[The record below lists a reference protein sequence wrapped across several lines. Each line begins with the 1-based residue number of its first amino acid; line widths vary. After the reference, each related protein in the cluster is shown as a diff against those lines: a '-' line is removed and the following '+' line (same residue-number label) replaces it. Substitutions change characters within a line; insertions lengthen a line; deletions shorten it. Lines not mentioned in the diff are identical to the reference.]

1 MWVIKDDDSTI
12 YLLGTFHM
20 VKPGTD
26 WRSAKINDAFAS
38 SDEVWL
44 EATEG
49 DDPTMIQSL
58 AMKYGLDPQ
67 HPLSSKLPSDARAKL
82 DEAAKAMGLRSAMLE
97 PLRPWMAALTI
108 TVAPL
113 MRAGYDPGMG
123 IDKSLEGD
131 AERAHKSVRTFET
144 PEQQILLFANLPE
157 ETELKFFLQTLDETA
172 AAPKMVDQMADA
184 WLDGDLEALDS
195 LVFDKMKQGA
205 PELYDIMI
213 VERNRD
219 WSKQIATLMKGAGT
233 TFVAVGAGHLTGDN
247 SVQALLAQQG
257 FDVARY

>member
-1 MWVIKDDDSTI
+1 
-12 YLLGTFHM
+12 
-20 VKPGTD
+20 
-26 WRSAKINDAFAS
+26 
-38 SDEVWL
+38 
-44 EATEG
+44 
-49 DDPTMIQSL
+49 
-58 AMKYGLDPQ
+58 
-67 HPLSSKLPSDARAKL
+67 LPSDARAKL

-233 TFVAVGAGHLTGDN
+233 SFIAVGAGHLTGDN